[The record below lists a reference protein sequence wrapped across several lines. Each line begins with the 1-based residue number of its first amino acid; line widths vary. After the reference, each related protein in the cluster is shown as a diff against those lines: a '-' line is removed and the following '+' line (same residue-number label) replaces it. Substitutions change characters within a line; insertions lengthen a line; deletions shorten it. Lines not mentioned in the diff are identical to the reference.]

1 MTETVSIPRRF
12 CGPPESG
19 NGGYSAGVLARFVDA
34 RAVEVT
40 LRRPPPLDRPLT
52 VDRHGTGATLRDGDA
67 LIAEA
72 APGTIDVDV
81 PPPVPF
87 DAAVDASQSSPFRDL
102 ASHPFPTCFGCG
114 PAREAGDGLRVF
126 AGPVGGAA
134 TFAAPWVPREV
145 TSEIVWAAL
154 DCPSCAVIYADD
166 DRPPPH
172 VLGRMTARVDRLPE
186 VGARCV
192 VMSWLI
198 GREGRK
204 VESASALFDG
214 DGGCCAVA
222 RATWIALV

>member
-12 CGPPESG
+12 SGPPESG

-34 RAVEVT
+34 PAVEVT

-81 PPPVPF
+81 PRPVPF
-87 DAAVDASQSSPFRDL
+87 DAAVDASKTSPFRDL
-102 ASHPFPTCFGCG
+102 ATHPFPTCFGCG

-145 TSEIVWAAL
+145 TTEIVWAAL
-154 DCPSCAVIYADD
+154 
-166 DRPPPH
+166 
-172 VLGRMTARVDRLPE
+172 
-186 VGARCV
+186 
-192 VMSWLI
+192 
-198 GREGRK
+198 
-204 VESASALFDG
+204 
-214 DGGCCAVA
+214 
-222 RATWIALV
+222 

>member
-12 CGPPESG
+12 SGPPESG

-34 RAVEVT
+34 PAVEVT

-81 PPPVPF
+81 PRPVPF
-87 DAAVDASQSSPFRDL
+87 DAAVDASKTSPFRDL
-102 ASHPFPTCFGCG
+102 ATHPFPTCFGCG

-145 TSEIVWAAL
+145 TTEIVWAAL

-172 VLGRMTARVDRLPE
+172 VLGRMTARVVRLPE

-214 DGGCCAVA
+214 DDGCCAVA